1 MTYFNALQLLL
12 AAAAL
17 GLAAR
22 TLRVLLFQA
31 PLDTRAFL
39 TALAP
44 AIEARQ
50 LELAR
55 SLAQACLPARAAR
68 LALSAVSEIEGGH
81 DPRVALD
88 EASADLEVG
97 LEQGRDALVV
107 LGRMASPLA
116 FIGIIVETGKAL
128 GGGEGLAALQRGL
141 PVTIALQRSLLTFAI
156 GLATTIACLTAA
168 GVARRQALALRHDLE
183 RVASVISRAAAARA
197 PM

>member
-1 MTYFNALQLLL
+1 MTYFNALQLLV
-12 AAAAL
+12 ATTAL
-17 GLAAR
+17 WLGAR

-44 AIEARQ
+44 ALEAHQ

-55 SLAQACLPARAAR
+55 SLAQACLPAWGAR
-68 LALSAVSEIEGGH
+68 LALHGVTELEGGQ
-81 DPRVALD
+81 DPRVALE
-88 EASADLEVG
+88 EARADLELG
-97 LEQGRDALVV
+97 LGQGRDALVV

-116 FIGIIVETGKAL
+116 FIGVIVETGKAL
-128 GGGEGLAALQRGL
+128 GGGEGLVALQRGL

-156 GLATTIACLTAA
+156 GVATTIACFTAA
-168 GVARRQALALRHDLE
+168 GIARRQAQALGRDLE
-183 RVASVISRAAAARA
+183 RVAGVISRAGAARA

>member
-1 MTYFNALQLLL
+1 VTYFNALQLLV
-12 AAAAL
+12 ATTAL
-17 GLAAR
+17 WLGAR

-44 AIEARQ
+44 ALEAHQ

-55 SLAQACLPARAAR
+55 SLAQACLPAWGAR
-68 LALSAVSEIEGGH
+68 LALHGVTELEGGQ
-81 DPRVALD
+81 DPRVALE
-88 EASADLEVG
+88 EARADLELG
-97 LEQGRDALVV
+97 LGQGRDALVV

-116 FIGIIVETGKAL
+116 FIGVIVETGKAL
-128 GGGEGLAALQRGL
+128 GGGEGLVALQRGL

-156 GLATTIACLTAA
+156 GVATTIACFTAA
-168 GVARRQALALRHDLE
+168 GIARRQAQALGRDLE
-183 RVASVISRAAAARA
+183 RVAGVISRAGAARA

>member
-1 MTYFNALQLLL
+1 VTYFNALQLLL

-17 GLAAR
+17 GLGAR

-44 AIEARQ
+44 ALEAHQ

-55 SLAQACLPARAAR
+55 SLAQACLPAWGAR
-68 LALSAVSEIEGGH
+68 LALHGVTELEGGH
-81 DPRVALD
+81 DPSVALD
-88 EASADLEVG
+88 EARADLELG
-97 LEQGRDALVV
+97 LGQGRDALVV

-116 FIGIIVETGKAL
+116 FIGVIVETGKAL
-128 GGGEGLAALQRGL
+128 GGGEGLVALQRGL

-156 GLATTIACLTAA
+156 GVATTIACFTAA
-168 GVARRQALALRHDLE
+168 GIARRQVQALGRDLE
-183 RVASVISRAAAARA
+183 RVAGTISRAGAARA